1 MAGVSQKPKLIVFDL
16 DYTLWPFWVD
26 THVTPPFRK
35 DKSGNVVDATGATVK
50 FYPEVPKVLDKLQR
64 DGYELGVAS
73 RTGEIDGANQ
83 LLELFEWNRYF
94 KYKEIYPG
102 CKVTHFNQLKKQSGI
117 ALKDMLFFDDEHRN
131 IRDLEAHGV
140 ISILVKR
147 GVTMEVVGEG
157 LKIYASRKNK

>member
-1 MAGVSQKPKLIVFDL
+1 MLKKTDVRQQRLCSARVEMAGVSQKPKLIVFDL

-102 CKVTHFNQLKKQSGI
+102 CKVTHFNQSSVYFL
-117 ALKDMLFFDDEHRN
+117 
-131 IRDLEAHGV
+131 
-140 ISILVKR
+140 
-147 GVTMEVVGEG
+147 G
-157 LKIYASRKNK
+157 LTYSL